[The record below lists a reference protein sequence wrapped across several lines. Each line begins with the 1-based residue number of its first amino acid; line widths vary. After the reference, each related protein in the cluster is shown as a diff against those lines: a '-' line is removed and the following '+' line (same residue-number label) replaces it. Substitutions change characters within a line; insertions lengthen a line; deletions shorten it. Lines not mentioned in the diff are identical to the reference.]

1 MWRLTSEA
9 LDVASL
15 RKEEHEGSLMS
26 ALNPYAPGGSGISG
40 QGVAAANGTAGQA
53 GVNGVAAQTATVG
66 IDDPYGPTPHLETP
80 KPQQTQMVFPGTD
93 DPALLYVFSSPGY
106 TSPKPQVNSV
116 ATAAAWCGC
125 FSLLF
130 IPAFIAVILGTIGLV
145 QSTSMNGVGRKA
157 STGAIGAGIVGIVF
171 WVLAWML
178 AFSGLK

>member
-1 MWRLTSEA
+1 
-9 LDVASL
+9 
-15 RKEEHEGSLMS
+15 
-26 ALNPYAPGGSGISG
+26 
-40 QGVAAANGTAGQA
+40 
-53 GVNGVAAQTATVG
+53 
-66 IDDPYGPTPHLETP
+66 
-80 KPQQTQMVFPGTD
+80 MVFPGSD

-157 STGAIGAGIVGIVF
+157 AMGAIGAGSVGIVF